1 MKKLIRIAVLAT
13 IALVGVAEANAAAAS
28 KCSNNLKQIAIA
40 LQP

>member
-13 IALVGVAEANAAAAS
+13 IALVGVAEANAAAS
-28 KCSNNLKQIAIA
+28 KCSNNLKQIGIA